1 MCRKPRVNAYV
12 IPSLLLALMIIPRAA
27 HAQVWDMMT
36 NPRIQ
41 TVIGH
46 PPGLGMQ
53 VNKIAFG
60 PATGEGSDEFVDA
73 LTEQFIHAN
82 VEVVERQRLQALLRE
97 HDFSFS
103 GYVDRQTASEIGK
116 IVGPAVLLFVSM
128 QRRATEQKQLYND
141 WKDSKGYVHRTW
153 TSRTQAFIRGS
164 VRSVDLKTGR
174 VFAATVLEA
183 KPVFENKVDGR
194 CCAEYPSEF
203 DALDA
208 GTREVVGQA
217 VRLFL
222 PWNETVELYYFDD
235 KTCGL
240 KGAFSMQKAGNI
252 EGALEQSL
260 ANLEQCKALPGAD
273 PKVIAHANH
282 NVGMGYFSLGNAGR
296 ALEYLQEAQR
306 IKPGQI
312 YVEAITQCQKA
323 DAYARDMQRIEEQ
336 MVMDAAAVDQKRAA
350 ATKSSDA
357 ETLTNADIL
366 SLAKARLP
374 GAVIIAKIR
383 SSRCRFDLGANALIQ
398 LKQGGVPD
406 DVIVAM
412 MEGGKK

>member
-1 MCRKPRVNAYV
+1 MNSYV
-12 IPSLLLALMIIPRAA
+12 IFSLLLAAMIISPVA
-27 HAQVWDMMT
+27 HAQIWDMMT
-36 NPRIQ
+36 NPKVA
-41 TVIGH
+41 TVLVH
-46 PPGLGMQ
+46 PPGLGIQ

-60 PATGEGSDEFVDA
+60 SATGEGSGEFVDA
-73 LTEQFIHAN
+73 LTEHFVRAN
-82 VEVVERQRLQALLRE
+82 VEVIERQRLQALLRE
-97 HDFSFS
+97 HDFSLS
-103 GYVDRQTASEIGK
+103 GYVDRQSASEIGK
-116 IVGPAVLLFVSM
+116 IVGPAVMLFVNM
-128 QRRATEQKQLYND
+128 QRRATEQKQVYND
-141 WKDSKGYVHRTW
+141 WKDSKGNVHRTW

-164 VRSVDLKTGR
+164 VRSVDLATGR

-240 KGAFSMQKAGNI
+240 KGAYSMHKAGNI
-252 EGALEQSL
+252 GGALEQSL
-260 ANLEQCKALPGAD
+260 RNLEQCRSMPKADA
-273 PKVIAHANH
+273 KVIAHANH
-282 NVGMGYFSLGNAGR
+282 NVGMGYFSLGMEDK

-312 YVEAITQCQKA
+312 YAEAIIQCQKSS
-323 DAYARDMQRIEEQ
+323 AYARDMQRIEER
-336 MVMDAAAVDQKRAA
+336 MVLDAAAVDQKNAE
-350 ATKSSDA
+350 ATKAKDA
-357 ETLTNADIL
+357 ETVTNADIL
-366 SLAKARLP
+366 NLVKAKLP
-374 GAVIIAKIR
+374 GVVIIAKIK
-383 SSRCRFDLGANALIQ
+383 SSQCRFDLGAAALIQ

-406 DVIVAM
+406 DVLVAM
-412 MEGGKK
+412 MECGKK

>member
-1 MCRKPRVNAYV
+1 MFSRPRVSSYV
-12 IPSLLLALMIIPRAA
+12 VPSLLLALMIISPVA
-27 HAQVWDMMT
+27 HAQLWDMLT
-36 NPRIQ
+36 NPQIR

-60 PATGEGSDEFVDA
+60 PATGQGSDEFVDA
-73 LTEQFIHAN
+73 LTEEFVRAN
-82 VEVVERQRLQALLRE
+82 VEVIERQRLQALLKE

-103 GYVDRQTASEIGK
+103 GYVDRQSASEIGK
-116 IVGPAVLLFVSM
+116 IVGPAVMIFVNM

-141 WKDSKGYVHRTW
+141 WKDSKDYVHRTW
-153 TSRTQAFIRGS
+153 ISRTQAFIRGS
-164 VRSVDLKTGR
+164 VRSVDLATGR

-208 GTREVVGQA
+208 GTRQVIGQA

-222 PWNETVELYYFDD
+222 PWNETVELYYFD
-235 KTCGL
+235 
-240 KGAFSMQKAGNI
+240 
-252 EGALEQSL
+252 
-260 ANLEQCKALPGAD
+260 
-273 PKVIAHANH
+273 PKVLAHANH
-282 NVGMGYFSLGNAGR
+282 NVGMGYFSLGNTDKAM
-296 ALEYLQEAQR
+296 EYLQEAQR

-312 YVEAITQCQKA
+312 YVDAITQCQKA
-323 DAYARDMQRIEEQ
+323 DAYSHDMQRIEER
-336 MVMDAAAVDQKRAA
+336 MVMDAASVDQKNAA
-350 ATKSSDA
+350 ATKA
-357 ETLTNADIL
+357 KNIETLTNADIL
-366 SLAKARLP
+366 SLAKAKLP
-374 GAVIIAKIR
+374 GTVIVAKIR
-383 SSRCRFDLGANALIQ
+383 SSPCRFDLSANALIQ

>member
-1 MCRKPRVNAYV
+1 MFSRPRVSSYV
-12 IPSLLLALMIIPRAA
+12 VPSLLLALMIISPVA
-27 HAQVWDMMT
+27 HAQLWDMLT
-36 NPRIQ
+36 NPQIR
-41 TVIGH
+41 TVIAH

-60 PATGEGSDEFVDA
+60 PATGQGSDEFVDA
-73 LTEQFIHAN
+73 LTEEFVRAN
-82 VEVVERQRLQALLRE
+82 VEVIERQRLQALLKE

-103 GYVDRQTASEIGK
+103 GYVDRQSASEIGK
-116 IVGPAVLLFVSM
+116 IVGPAVMIFVSM

-141 WKDSKGYVHRTW
+141 WKDSKDYVHRTW
-153 TSRTQAFIRGS
+153 ISRTQAFIRGS
-164 VRSVDLKTGR
+164 VRSVDLATGR

-208 GTREVVGQA
+208 GTRQIIGQA

-252 EGALEQSL
+252 ERALEQSL
-260 ANLEQCKALPGAD
+260 ANLEQCTSMPRAD
-273 PKVIAHANH
+273 PKVLAHANH
-282 NVGMGYFSLGNAGR
+282 NVGMGYFSLGNTDKAM
-296 ALEYLQEAQR
+296 EYLQEAQR

-312 YVEAITQCQKA
+312 YVDAITQCQKA
-323 DAYARDMQRIEEQ
+323 DAYSHDMQRIEER
-336 MVMDAAAVDQKRAA
+336 MVMDAAAVDQKSSA
-350 ATKSSDA
+350 ATRSKEA
-357 ETLTNADIL
+357 LTLTNADIL

-383 SSRCRFDLGANALIQ
+383 SSPCRFDLGTNALIQ